1 MGFADYLKNEL
12 PNAPEWL
19 GSMLIR
25 LNHFKDIRYT
35 PAMKSFKQNIKNL
48 DERKLLIDTANY
60 AIEHVPYYRERY
72 SGVTITSVEQF
83 KSVFQ
88 LIDKAEVMKQPE
100 KFISDEASAYSHVT
114 TSGTSGKPLDLCVPN
129 NRYITEMAFITKVWQ
144 SIGWNYDAMATYR
157 RHHLDNGRDFLINP
171 ISKEYIFDAFRPD
184 DDYMLTIYNTMRRHG
199 VTTLYS
205 YPSTAYEL
213 LKRFDKLG
221 LDTSFIK
228 YALLTS
234 EGVTPLQHALIEGK
248 LGIKISSFYGHTEKL
263 VLARS
268 LNGGLSD
275 FVVEQKYGL
284 CEIVDNESVTHDEKD
299 VDAYGEIVGSTYY
312 NRVMPLLRYRT
323 GDYAQIKG
331 TIKDTDGETKMLLK
345 SIEGRRSK
353 SIIYRHD
360 GTAISE
366 AMLTFHGDILT
377 HLDGLQYI
385 QDRRGY
391 LRACIIPNAQFNDND
406 LALMRKTYSEAM
418 LGDEYYSIEKVDKVI
433 IQPNGKFLPLINT
446 TI

>member
-1 MGFADYLKNEL
+1 MGFADYLKNSL
-12 PNAPEWL
+12 PYAPEWL
-19 GSMLIR
+19 GATLIHLNR
-25 LNHFKDIRYT
+25 LKDIRYT
-35 PAMKSFKQNIKNL
+35 PAMKSFKRGIKDL
-48 DERKLLIDTANY
+48 DSDKLLIDTANY
-60 AIEHVPYYRERY
+60 AIKHVPYYRERY
-72 SGVTITSVEQF
+72 SGTVINSVEQY

-129 NRYITEMAFITKVWQ
+129 NRYITEMAFITKIWQ
-144 SIGWNYDAMATYR
+144 SIGWDYDTMATYR
-157 RHHLDNGRDFLINP
+157 RHHLEGKRDFLINP
-171 ISKEYIFDAFRPD
+171 ISKEYIFDAFRAD
-184 DDYMLTIYNTMRRHG
+184 DEYIKTIHHTMRKHNI
-199 VTTLYS
+199 TTLYS

-213 LKRFDKLG
+213 LKRFLKLG

-234 EGVTPLQHALIEGK
+234 EGVTPLQHALIEEQ

-268 LNGGLSD
+268 LKGGLSD
-275 FVVEQKYGL
+275 FVVEKKYGL
-284 CEIVDNESVTHDEKD
+284 CEIVDEDGKSHSDKD
-299 VDAYGEIVGSTYY
+299 IDAYGEIVGSTYY

-331 TIKDTDGETKMLLK
+331 SINDTDGETKMLLK
-345 SIEGRRSK
+345 SIEGRRAK
-353 SIIYRHD
+353 SIIFRHD
-360 GTAISE
+360 GTSISE

-385 QDRRGY
+385 QDKRGY
-391 LRACIIPNAQFNDND
+391 LRACIIPNDNFNDND
-406 LALMRKTYSEAM
+406 LNLMKKTYSEAM
-418 LGDEYYSIEKVDKVI
+418 LGDEYFSIERVDKVI